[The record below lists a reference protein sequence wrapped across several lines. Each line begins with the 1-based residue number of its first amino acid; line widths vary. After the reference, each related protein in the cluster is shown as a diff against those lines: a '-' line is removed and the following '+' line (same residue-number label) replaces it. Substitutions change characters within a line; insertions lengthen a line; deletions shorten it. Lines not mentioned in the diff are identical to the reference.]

1 MGLYI
6 LFQTNILINDKLEA
20 SITDFGLS
28 RVLGTTGFTT
38 DNVHGT
44 FRWMAYEL
52 IALNDDSDDTD
63 TPPATIAT
71 DVWAFAMTAIEVCLD
86 LSHTNLIY
94 LFPFFP
100 TQMKLFTSRL
110 PFHHLR
116 HDSAVILT
124 ITKHGLPPRENS
136 PEIKDDVWSVLKRC
150 WTEEPHARPSMA
162 SLALFFDLTSA
173 LATQNEHLAE
183 AEIAQLLSSNITPTT
198 PTTGKPSMLGRIRS
212 LGRSSCTADR
222 QRQRQSDIND
232 RHPRRFSLPLPG
244 RASRKQVDVSISVT
258 TFYYHCNWPKCPE
271 GFDTLGECQAHEM
284 GHRRG
289 WERNVT

>member
-28 RVLGTTGFTT
+28 RILETSGFTT
-38 DNVHGT
+38 NSAAGT
-44 FRWMAYEL
+44 SRWMAYEL
-52 IALNDDSDDTD
+52 IALNDDNEDAD

-71 DVWAFAMTAIEVCLD
+71 DVWAFAMTAIEVC
-86 LSHTNLIY
+86 HLICRTRISI
-94 LFPFFP
+94 LFIPFFP
-100 TQMKLFTSRL
+100 TQIKLFTSRL

-150 WTEEPHARPSMA
+150 WTQEPQARPSMA
-162 SLALFFDLTSA
+162 SLALFFDLTNA

-183 AEIAQLLSSNITPTT
+183 AEIARLLTSNIT

-212 LGRSSCTADR
+212 LGRASGNAGR

-244 RASRKQVDVSISVT
+244 RASRKQMDVSISLT

-271 GFDTLGECQAHEM
+271 GFDTLGECQTHEK

-289 WERNVT
+289 WERVVT